1 MLEFRAQLA
10 EGGRIV
16 IPAKCRQALHLSIG
30 DEVIIRIENDE
41 ARLYS
46 LQHALKHAQTLVK
59 QRNKKKLK
67 LADMLIKERRAE
79 AKDE

>member
-1 MLEFRAQLA
+1 MTEFRTQLT
-10 EGGRIV
+10 EGGRII

-30 DEVIIRIENDE
+30 DEVIIRVIDDE
-41 ARLYS
+41 AHIYS
-46 LQHALKHAQTLVK
+46 LQHAIKRAQALVK

-67 LADMLIKERRAE
+67 LTDILIKERRAE